1 MARRNKFTSSGLGE
15 KYSGKTL
22 RVINPD
28 GSFNVI
34 KKGGKPHNIYQY
46 LITTTWVQFFAIAL
60 VMFVLINLFFAT
72 LIYAAGMEN
81 IGGMPTVE
89 KDFWNA
95 FFFCVQTTTTVGYGA
110 LFPKGPITNIIASL
124 AAFVGLMH
132 FAIFTGLLY
141 GRFSRPSVN
150 IRFSKKVAIVQ
161 GPDHPEL
168 HFQIANNK
176 RNIINHPSVM
186 VILKLGE
193 GESQRR
199 HFYNLT
205 LRINK
210 IVFFPLNWRIVH
222 EIDENSPLKGLTL
235 EELKKREAEL
245 MIHFEGF
252 DEHYNQPVYTRFGYV
267 SKDFTD
273 SMKFTLAYSNTEQG
287 HTLFDLDDIDKM
299 EEVEK
304 VKM

>member
-1 MARRNKFTSSGLGE
+1 
-15 KYSGKTL
+15 
-22 RVINPD
+22 
-28 GSFNVI
+28 
-34 KKGGKPHNIYQY
+34 
-46 LITTTWVQFFAIAL
+46 
-60 VMFVLINLFFAT
+60 
-72 LIYAAGMEN
+72 
-81 IGGMPTVE
+81 
-89 KDFWNA
+89 
-95 FFFCVQTTTTVGYGA
+95 
-110 LFPKGPITNIIASL
+110 
-124 AAFVGLMH
+124 MH

-150 IRFSKKVAIVQ
+150 IRFSNKVAIVQ

-193 GESQRR
+193 KESQRR

-222 EIDENSPLKGLTL
+222 EIDEDSPMNGLTL
-235 EELKKREAEL
+235 EELQKREAEL

-267 SKDFTD
+267 SEDFTD
-273 SMKFTLAYSNTEQG
+273 SKKFTLAYSNTDQG

-304 VKM
+304 VKL